1 MGTSDEARD
10 DLMMSDVRSVMEV
23 VITRLR
29 SFIEN
34 EARS

>member
-1 MGTSDEARD
+1 MGTPDEARD